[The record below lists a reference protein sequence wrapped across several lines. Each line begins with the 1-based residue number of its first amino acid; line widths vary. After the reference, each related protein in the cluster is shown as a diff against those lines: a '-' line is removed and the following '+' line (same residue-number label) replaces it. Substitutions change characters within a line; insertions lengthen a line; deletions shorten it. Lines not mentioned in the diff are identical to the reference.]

1 MCPRRALASIYH
13 HIIHN
18 DVMRRVIHPAIYAAY
33 SGASPSFIDD
43 EQHLRGADWQIP
55 FEFSH
60 GAFRFGHA
68 MVRPDYRINDLS
80 LHDLSNTLEKNS
92 ANGPVNMPL
101 DETWMVQWSRF
112 FEINGSRPNFS
123 RRIGPYLSDGLGHDE
138 IFSSFDETGSGRPA
152 LSRSAGLGVDGDV
165 VGGCTDHGDFRPAD
179 RN

>member
-1 MCPRRALASIYH
+1 
-13 HIIHN
+13 
-18 DVMRRVIHPAIYAAY
+18 MRRVIHPAIYAAY
-33 SGASPSFIDD
+33 SGASPSFID
-43 EQHLRGADWQIP
+43 QSSASGADWQIP

-138 IFSSFDETGSGRPA
+138 IFSSFDETGRVGLLYRDLLGSALTGMWSVDALITEIAARRPQLIGPVTA
-152 LSRSAGLGVDGDV
+152 AFRSRLAREPTS
-165 VGGCTDHGDFRPAD
+165 
-179 RN
+179 